1 MADVELMRLAIT
13 LAREGRG
20 ATNPNPMV
28 GAVVVRDGEVVGQG
42 YHARVGGPHA
52 EVAALEQAGLRA
64 RGATLYVNLEP
75 CTIHGR
81 TPPCTDAIIAAG
93 IVRVVVA
100 MEDPNPF
107 VSGRGIQALISAGIV
122 VEQGLLEGEAQRLN
136 EAYVKHV
143 RSGFP
148 FVIMKAAITLDGK
161 ICTGTGESQWI
172 SGKESLLRV
181 HEMRAGVDALVVGVG
196 TIIAD
201 NPMLTVRN
209 VPKAKDPVRMV
220 LDAGLRIPDESTV
233 LDPTFP
239 VTVVT
244 TDRSS
249 SERRKELEQRGIAVW
264 VVEADEHG
272 EVDLRAFLRQ
282 VGERDMISVQI
293 EGGAEIYT
301 SFLRAGMVDKVAL
314 FIAPTL
320 LGEGKSVVGDLG
332 IERLSNALHL
342 RDAIVERL
350 GEDVLIQG
358 YL

>member
-1 MADVELMRLAIT
+1 MADVELMRLAIS
-13 LAREGRG
+13 LAREGWG

-81 TPPCTDAIIAAG
+81 TPPCTDAIIATGVA
-93 IVRVVVA
+93 RVVVA
-100 MEDPNPF
+100 MEDPNPL

-332 IERLSNALHL
+332 IERLSDALHL
-342 RDAIVERL
+342 RDVIVERL
-350 GEDVLIQG
+350 GEDIFIQG